1 MRHRR
6 DALPFAV
13 ILERVDFMGERGRHG
28 FTEAGCKRR
37 SCSWLACI
45 EACVNNSEAVVYDP
59 TLIPKGDLAVRIT
72 VREGRCEGVG

>member
-1 MRHRR
+1 
-6 DALPFAV
+6 
-13 ILERVDFMGERGRHG
+13 MGERGRHG

-59 TLIPKGDLAVRIT
+59 TMIPKGDLAVRIT
-72 VREGRCEGVG
+72 VRQGRCEGVG